1 MVNFNDNNTISKP
14 PTEIINMVVIE
25 AWYNWRLAYETYL
38 IYKYQ
43 RKGIFIHETK
53 ARLITLFNEMQSF
66 LERSMPKRK
75 DTDNPFTF
83 EEVYHMLYSSEL
95 KEDNVKDIILLLNR
109 RLDKIQLIK
118 IDNKQRYDRHDM
130 EAENKMSGLD

>member
-38 IYKYQ
+38 LYKYQ

-53 ARLITLFNEMQSF
+53 ARLITLFLTCYQLLQRKLIKTNEFENLKHICYESDNEKEL
-66 LERSMPKRK
+66 LEA
-75 DTDNPFTF
+75 
-83 EEVYHMLYSSEL
+83 YL
-95 KEDNVKDIILLLNR
+95 IINKV
-109 RLDKIQLIK
+109 LDEANLIK
-118 IDNKQRYDRHDM
+118 IDTKPVIDRSRV
-130 EAENKMSGLD
+130 EESNTFAGY